1 MTPRKNPYT
10 LKGFMS
16 ILQGN
21 TSKQEPLKK
30 EQPKKK
36 IKRKK
41 NNHFFGKT
49 IISFCSTLKLE

>member
-21 TSKQEPLKK
+21 TSKQEPPKK
-30 EQPKKK
+30 EEKKENKKK
-36 IKRKK
+36 
-41 NNHFFGKT
+41 
-49 IISFCSTLKLE
+49 